1 MLSAVISLTIIEEI
15 RYDYLENHPE
25 IFGGVIP
32 QTPLKIQFF
41 QALISGLRG
50 SVTIGGLAAA
60 IKLMKYFY
68 LKQQQTVELEKQNAI
83 AELQLLKAQL
93 HPHFLFN
100 TINNIYSHTQEKAP
114 VAADM
119 LLQLSG
125 LLRYILY
132 SCNEPLVSLEQEL
145 HMIGEYLE
153 LERKRYGNDLEISL
167 QLPQHTREH
176 FIAPLLILPFIEN
189 CFKHGT
195 SSMLTQPWISI
206 NIKLDGNLLQMKF
219 INGKSSAKSHNNGG
233 IGIENVKRRLE
244 LLYPDKYHLDIL
256 EEEDVY
262 IVNLAIRT
270 HPNANL

>member
-1 MLSAVISLTIIEEI
+1 MRHA
-15 RYDYLENHPE
+15 YLKSHPE
-25 IFGGVIP
+25 IFSGIIP

-50 SVTIGGLAAA
+50 SITIGGLAAA
-60 IKLMKYFY
+60 IKLTKYFY
-68 LKQQQTVELEKQNAI
+68 LKQQQTFALEEQNAI

-100 TINNIYSHTQEKAP
+100 TINNIYSHTQETAP

-132 SCNEPLVSLEQEL
+132 SCNEPLVSLESEL
-145 HMIGEYLE
+145 HMICDYLE
-153 LERKRYGNDLEISL
+153 LEKKRYGNDLEISL
-167 QLPQHTREH
+167 QLPQNAGEH
-176 FIAPLLILPFIEN
+176 FVAPLLILPFIEN

-195 SSMLTQPWISI
+195 SSMLTHPWINI

-219 INGKSSAKSHNNGG
+219 INGKSSARSHTNEG
-233 IGIENVKRRLE
+233 IGIENVKRRLN
-244 LLYPDKYHLDIL
+244 LLYPDKHYLDIM
-256 EEEDVY
+256 EEEDIY
-262 IVNLAIRT
+262 IVNLEIRT